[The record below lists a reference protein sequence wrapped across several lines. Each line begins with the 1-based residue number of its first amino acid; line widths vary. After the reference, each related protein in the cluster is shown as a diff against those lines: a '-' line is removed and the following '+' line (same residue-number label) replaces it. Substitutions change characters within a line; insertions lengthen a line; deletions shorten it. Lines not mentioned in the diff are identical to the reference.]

1 MRLFVVAAVAGLFL
15 MASPAFAGEL
25 TTKVYGATLDAGTTE
40 IETRIGRMTG
50 GEASGETGLLFE
62 AAHHFSDRFYAGV
75 ETEFERAP
83 HGKLELEA
91 VALES
96 IVTLGRIKPLG
107 IDVAVLGEVEAVRHA
122 PNVIATK
129 LLLEKRAGEFDA
141 RLNLI
146 AEKAMRSGEPVSLG
160 YAASADVEVAEE
172 LRLGAVALGELGSFR
187 NFTVRGGHFAG
198 PVVKYEFEKVAG
210 GEFGIETGYLFA
222 LGQARHET
230 DGQIRLL
237 LEFERHF

>member
-1 MRLFVVAAVAGLFL
+1 MRLFVSAAIAGLFL
-15 MASPAFAGEL
+15 YASPALAGEL
-25 TTKVYGATLDAGTTE
+25 TTKVYGATLEPGTTE
-40 IETRIGRMTG
+40 IEARFGQMTG
-50 GEASGETGLLFE
+50 GEASGQTGLLLE
-62 AAHHFSDRFYAGV
+62 AAHHFSNRFYAGI
-75 ETEFERAP
+75 EGEFEREP
-83 HGKLELEA
+83 GGNLKLGS

-107 IDVAVLGEVEAVRHA
+107 IDVAVLGELESVRRGA
-122 PNVIATK
+122 DVIAAK
-129 LLLEKRAGEFDA
+129 LLLEKRVGAFDA
-141 RLNLI
+141 RFNLA
-146 AEKAMRSGEPVSLG
+146 AEKPHGQPVELG
-160 YAASADVEVAEE
+160 YAASADVEVADE
-172 LRLGAVALGELGSFR
+172 LRLGAVAIGELGTFR
-187 NFTVRGGHFAG
+187 NFTTRGGHFAG

>member
-1 MRLFVVAAVAGLFL
+1 MRLLFMAAVAGLL
-15 MASPAFAGEL
+15 LIASPAVAGEL
-25 TTKVYGATLDAGTTE
+25 TTKVYGATLEPGTTE

-50 GEASGETGLLFE
+50 GEAAGTTGLLFE
-62 AAHHFSDRFYAGV
+62 IAHHFSDRFYAGV

-83 HGKLELEA
+83 GARLELGA

-96 IVTLGRIKPLG
+96 IVTLGRIKSLG
-107 IDVAVLGEVEAVRHA
+107 IDVAVLGELESVRRG
-122 PNVIATK
+122 PDVIAGK
-129 LLLEKRAGEFDA
+129 LLLEKRVRDFDA
-141 RLNLI
+141 RLNL
-146 AEKAMRSGEPVSLG
+146 AVEKPHGKTVELG

-172 LRLGAVALGELGSFR
+172 LRVGAVALGELGSFR
-187 NFTVRGGHFAG
+187 NFTTRGGHFAG
-198 PVVKYEFEKVAG
+198 PVIKYEFEKLAG

-222 LGQARHET
+222 LGKARHET

>member
-1 MRLFVVAAVAGLFL
+1 MRLSVVAAVAGLFL
-15 MASPAFAGEL
+15 TASPAVAGEL
-25 TTKVYGATLDAGTTE
+25 TTKVYGATLEAGTTE

-50 GEASGETGLLFE
+50 GDASGETGLLFE
-62 AAHHFSDRFYAGV
+62 VAHHFSDRFYAGV
-75 ETEFERAP
+75 EAEFERAP

-107 IDVAVLGEVEAVRHA
+107 IDVAILGELESVRRG
-122 PNVIATK
+122 PDVIAAK
-129 LLLEKRAGEFDA
+129 LLLEKRVGEFDA
-141 RLNLI
+141 RLNLA
-146 AEKAMRSGEPVSLG
+146 AEKPHGQPVALG
-160 YAASADVEVAEE
+160 YAASVDVEVAEE
-172 LRLGAVALGELGSFR
+172 LRLGAVALGELGTFR
-187 NFTVRGGHFAG
+187 NVTTRGGHFAG

-222 LGQARHET
+222 LGEARHET

>member
-1 MRLFVVAAVAGLFL
+1 MRSFIKAAVAGLFL
-15 MASPAFAGEL
+15 SASPAVAGEL
-25 TTKVYGATLDAGTTE
+25 TTKVYGATLEAGTTE

-50 GEASGETGLLFE
+50 GEASGQTGLLFE
-62 AAHHFSDRFYAGV
+62 FAHHFSDRFYAGV
-75 ETEFERAP
+75 ETAFGRAP

-107 IDVAVLGEVEAVRHA
+107 IDVAVLGELESVRRG
-122 PNVIATK
+122 PDVIAAK
-129 LLLEKRAGEFDA
+129 LLLEKRVGAFDA
-141 RLNLI
+141 RFNLA
-146 AEKAMRSGEPVSLG
+146 AEKPHGQPVALG
-160 YAASADVEVAEE
+160 YAASADVEVADE
-172 LRLGAVALGELGSFR
+172 LRLGAVALGELGTFR
-187 NFTVRGGHFAG
+187 NFTTRGGHFAG